1 MKYVYNYIVI
11 INLIVNFYKCLVLG
25 YEVLVYIVW
34 VGCNCL
40 LFICVFVFWGMGIC
54 LELCLVDLIVNFYF
68 VLLVFL
74 GLGFEGIENKIEV
87 LELIEINIYV
97 MIVEECC

>member
-40 LFICVFVFWGMGIC
+40 LFICVFVF
-54 LELCLVDLIVNFYF
+54 
-68 VLLVFL
+68 
-74 GLGFEGIENKIEV
+74 
-87 LELIEINIYV
+87 
-97 MIVEECC
+97 